1 MSALGDFLISK
12 YESGGK
18 HSNLYSAFTDTDN
31 KNTGSSYTDNNALY
45 QNMVGYLNQSVNKLY
60 GQMQSSAL
68 KAAQYSADKVNAF
81 NAQQAEIN
89 RRFQQSSAEKAM
101 KFESEQA
108 KRSMDFS
115 ERMANTQ
122 YQRAV
127 ADLKAS
133 GLSPLLAYNNM
144 QTAAPQ
150 GVAASGTA
158 ASGSAA
164 SGVKAEAASA
174 MDVDRKTLDRYI
186 TLLTLGVTSAM
197 KVTDQSI
204 AALGVLMSAIPGVN
218 FTGKI

>member
-1 MSALGDFLISK
+1 MYQEFATGFYDSPVVPSSAGGYYS
-12 YESGGK
+12 SGGR
-18 HSNLYSAFTDTDN
+18 SFGSSGS
-31 KNTGSSYTDNNALY
+31 GSSYTDNNGLY
-45 QNMVGYLNQSVNKLY
+45 QNMVGYLNQSINKLY

-68 KAAQYSADKVNAF
+68 KAAQYSADRTNAF
-81 NAQQAEIN
+81 NAEQAELN
-89 RRFQQSSAEKAM
+89 RRFQQTSAERAM
-101 KFESEQA
+101 QFESEQA

-127 ADLKAS
+127 ADLKAA

-150 GVAASGTA
+150 GVAASGAA

-174 MDVDRKTLDRYI
+174 MDVDRKTLDRYL

-197 KVTDQSI
+197 KVTDQ
-204 AALGVLMSAIPGVN
+204 AISTAKAILPW
-218 FTGKI
+218 